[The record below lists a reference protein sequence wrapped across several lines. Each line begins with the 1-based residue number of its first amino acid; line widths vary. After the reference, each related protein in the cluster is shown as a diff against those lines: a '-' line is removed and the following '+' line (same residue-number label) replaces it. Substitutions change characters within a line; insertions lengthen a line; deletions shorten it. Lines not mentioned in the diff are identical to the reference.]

1 MLPYGFWHILR
12 FQTPVT
18 PAKGQ
23 LTEVSWLLRCGFS
36 HSFTGSVQEVVQ
48 WMCRRVTLT
57 RGTRHAVAAV
67 KPSQRGGFTGYRL
80 CRRPLQNSMK
90 HSKIRGGGGGGLPGR
105 ARRFG
110 SLWQPVA
117 ACGGLWQPVAGDGLP
132 LKE

>member
-1 MLPYGFWHILR
+1 MGFATFQR

-48 WMCRRVTLT
+48 WMCRRETLHCT
-57 RGTRHAVAAV
+57 ATRHAGVAV
-67 KPSQRGGFTGYRL
+67 KPSQRGGFTGYASAADPSRS
-80 CRRPLQNSMK
+80 QNTVKS
-90 HSKIRGGGGGGLPGR
+90 GGGDPLAGPG
-105 ARRFG
+105 FSG
-110 SLWQPVA
+110 LWQPVA
-117 ACGGLWQPVAGDGLP
+117 ACGGLWRAVAADGLP